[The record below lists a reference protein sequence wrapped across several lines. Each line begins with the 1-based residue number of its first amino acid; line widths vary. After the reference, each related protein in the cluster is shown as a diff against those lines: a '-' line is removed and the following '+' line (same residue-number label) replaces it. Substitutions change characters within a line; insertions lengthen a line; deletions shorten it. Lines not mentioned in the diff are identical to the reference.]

1 MSRGQRRAII
11 LALCLAALAGYVDA
25 LGYLQLKGFFV
36 SFMSGNS
43 TRLSVGLA
51 QGQRVSVLTAAGLI
65 GLFVLGVIG
74 GTIVAE
80 LLKPRRRPLLGLVA
94 ALLGAAG
101 VAASFGRPG
110 AAIVLT
116 VLALG
121 AVNAVI
127 QKAGEVS
134 IAVTYMTGTLVRMGQ
149 AIAQALLGGPKL
161 AWLPYLLL
169 WAALAAGAVAGA
181 ALFPR
186 LELRGLWIACAWCSI
201 LAAWAPDPEAPS

>member
-1 MSRGQRRAII
+1 MSRGQSRAII

-25 LGYLQLKGFFV
+25 LGFLQLKGFFV

-51 QGQRVSVLTAAGLI
+51 DGQRGSVVVAAGLI

-74 GTIVAE
+74 GSILAE
-80 LLKPRRRPLLGLVA
+80 LRKPRRRPVLVLTA
-94 ALLGAAG
+94 ALLGAGG
-101 VAASFGRPG
+101 VAASLGRDDL
-110 AAIVLT
+110 AIVLT
-116 VLALG
+116 TLALG

-127 QKAGEVS
+127 QKAGEIS

-149 AIAQALLGGPKL
+149 AIAHALLGGPKL
-161 AWLPYLLL
+161 AWLPYLAL
-169 WAALAAGAVAGA
+169 WAALVAGAVAGA

-186 LELRGLWIACAWCSI
+186 VGLQGLWIASGWCAV
-201 LAAWAPDPEAPS
+201 LAAWAPDRTA

>member
-1 MSRGQRRAII
+1 MTRSQCRAVI

-25 LGYLQLKGFFV
+25 LGFLQLKGFFV

-51 QGQRVSVLTAAGLI
+51 QDERLPALTAAGLI

-74 GTIVAE
+74 GTLLAE
-80 LLKPRRRPLLGLVA
+80 LLKPRRRPLLVLVA
-94 ALLGAAG
+94 GLLGAGG
-101 VAASFGRPG
+101 VASSLGRPG

-127 QKAGEVS
+127 QKAGEIS

-149 AIAQALLGGPKL
+149 AIARALLGGPKL
-161 AWLPYLLL
+161 EWVPYLML
-169 WAALAAGAVAGA
+169 WAALVAGAVGGA
-181 ALFPR
+181 AVFPR
-186 LELRGLWIACAWCSI
+186 LGLQGLWVAAAWCAV
-201 LAAWAPDPEAPS
+201 LAVWVRDREGRL